1 VRPYISPGRKEQLQK
16 LFSIVDKVHCVAKEM
31 ENRMISDFGLERSKS
46 FVNEPAIHIGRF
58 KFRQRSKLSNK
69 LVLITNGRLVSLKGY
84 IFALLAIRRLISEG
98 IELEYRIIG
107 SGSEIDNILF
117 YLDRL
122 NLTKHVSL
130 LGSLEP
136 TEVMK
141 EISETIT
148 PQGILAI
155 CKIPRN
161 DLSSIPLNG
170 SRKFIYLSEVQDPGN
185 AGTILRSADAFG
197 MDAVI
202 TSPGS
207 VDMYSPKVVRS
218 TAGSLW
224 HIPVFESVAIQD
236 LLALGIKAFSLG
248 ASGTKALSSF
258 ESSGD
263 TVAVFGNEA
272 RGLSTTQEV
281 AQIEVVSIPMPG
293 NAESLNLSAA
303 ASIVMYHLSNMPR

>member
-1 VRPYISPGRKEQLQK
+1 MIESLNSPHVVRVKALISSRGVKERKSTGQ
-16 LFSIVDKVHCVAKEM
+16 FVAEGM
-31 ENRMISDFGLERSKS
+31 QCAREALASGSGPQIETLYLTANGRSKI
-46 FVNEPAIHIGRF
+46 EEIAD
-58 KFRQRSKLSNK
+58 
-69 LVLITNGRLVSLKGY
+69 VSG
-84 IFALLAIRRLISEG
+84 FNTF
-98 IELEYRIIG
+98 
-107 SGSEIDNILF
+107 D
-117 YLDRL
+117 
-122 NLTKHVSL
+122 VSD
-130 LGSLEP
+130 
-136 TEVMK
+136 EVMK
-141 EISETIT
+141 EMSETIT

-155 CKIPRN
+155 CNIPRN

-248 ASGTKALSSF
+248 ASGTKTLSSF
-258 ESSGD
+258 ATTGD

-272 RGLSTTQEV
+272 RGLSTAQEV